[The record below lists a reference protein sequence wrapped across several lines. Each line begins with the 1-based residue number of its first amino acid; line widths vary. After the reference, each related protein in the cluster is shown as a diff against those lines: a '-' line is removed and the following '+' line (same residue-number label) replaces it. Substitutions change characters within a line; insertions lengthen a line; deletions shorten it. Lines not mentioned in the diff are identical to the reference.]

1 MPKNTNS
8 LPLLSWE
15 LFSTLICFFP
25 RYAQQC
31 CNPNPPYLR
40 RDGLR
45 TAGEAGGPKDCARR
59 AHGDEP
65 GQGVSALEGE
75 APRGG
80 NPGCTHARGIPA
92 TNLDYYAN
100 FEAEVQ
106 KLPKDKIYLLH
117 CASGRRSGEATAIMR
132 KLGYKAYNMGGFA
145 AVRNAGFP
153 TE

>member
-1 MPKNTNS
+1 FVFFLGMRNNVAILT
-8 LPLLSWE
+8 LLI
-15 LFSTLICFFP
+15 LGGTACG
-25 RYAQQC
+25 QQV
-31 CNPNPPYLR
+31 
-40 RDGLR
+40 
-45 TAGEAGGPKDCARR
+45 K
-59 AHGDEP
+59 
-65 GQGVSALEGE
+65 QE
-75 APRGG
+75 APKTVQEEPMVMSPDKAYQLWKEKPQEVVILDVRT
-80 NPGCTHARGIPA
+80 PGEYQSSHVKGA

>member
-1 MPKNTNS
+1 LGTFLN
-8 LPLLSWE
+8 
-15 LFSTLICFFP
+15 
-25 RYAQQC
+25 
-31 CNPNPPYLR
+31 PYLFFILGMR
-40 RDGLR
+40 NNVAILTLLILGG
-45 TAGEAGGPKDCARR
+45 TACGQQVKQEAR
-59 AHGDEP
+59 
-65 GQGVSALEGE
+65 SE
-75 APRGG
+75 APKTVQEEPMVMTPDKAYQLWKEKPQEVVILDVRT
-80 NPGCTHARGIPA
+80 PGEYQSGHVKGA

-145 AVRNAGFP
+145 AVQSAGFP